1 MATGRSRT
9 GQENLQVTTAFG
21 RQLTGFAGI
30 VLVVSNPVDAGDDR
44 GWVGNAPLVRQRTER
59 RWGFGNA

>member
-1 MATGRSRT
+1 MMM
-9 GQENLQVTTAFG
+9 AFG